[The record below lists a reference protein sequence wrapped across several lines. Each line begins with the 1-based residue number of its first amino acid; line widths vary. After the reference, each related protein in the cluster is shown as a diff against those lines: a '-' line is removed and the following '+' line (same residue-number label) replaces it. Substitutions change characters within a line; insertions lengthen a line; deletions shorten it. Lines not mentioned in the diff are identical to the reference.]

1 MKSTQDKSLSGA
13 ATCAPEDV
21 SADGLARDLRDRAQ
35 NALSASVHHAL
46 LSQQSLLM
54 AQRYWALTDAL
65 STQPPDIIRRT
76 LQMLDREQATGQ
88 PAAPFPPASDPLD
101 HRRGFS
107 GTGRGDGSGLVSD
120 GSSSPTSHEP
130 VSHEPVSQLPVSN
143 WAAESVHPTASSGRD
158 VLDEPPTNVDADTSG
173 LSEKA
178 KPDHQ
183 SPQGDANSSDAQAA
197 DRATTSE
204 KNTADQELISDPA
217 DSEPAK
223 VTKGK
228 RKKPDRRIRRAR
240 EFAERVRLMA
250 PMLLERIRI
259 RTRKGDLKPK
269 LRTTT
274 EELKKTRSP
283 AAISSISIGV
293 ILFLMALTQLELTAD
308 SEPELISIIS
318 GFAPEPKP
326 VPESLPVEPP
336 AEEVGEQMEE
346 PPEEVPEPTEELEE
360 AVAEDS
366 AEEET
371 PPDEDQ
377 PVSPE
382 SVVSNEPSPVE
393 KPRKPGSINGRQ
405 GAAKKQLL
413 EKYGGSPASESAVHL
428 ALEWLA
434 SRQRRD
440 GTWDFTDVGDSG
452 NPGTISNPIGATAY
466 ALLPFLGAGQ
476 THRDRTSPY
485 RQNIE
490 SGLASLLRMG
500 IPVPAGLDLRGI
512 VNKGSRDPEPNEAY
526 YVHGAATLV
535 LCEASAMTK
544 DRRLRAAAEDAV
556 RFLVN
561 SQDPQGGGWRY
572 VPHQPG
578 STSAT
583 AVQLLALAS
592 AKKAGIRVPEAAFRG
607 VSFYLDSVQID
618 QAGRYGY
625 EKEKKAYQISVTAM
639 ALLSRMYLGWERDDG
654 DLRAGVKLLDERG
667 PYENLYYNY
676 FATQVMRNWG
686 GQEWHRWNERL
697 RDDLIAW
704 QEKDG
709 SRRGSWA
716 PRDRSDS
723 SRAGG
728 RLLTTCLAAL
738 TLEVYYRY
746 EPLLEDPDE
755 APPEHAEAETT
766 DGIGNS
772 GTDRS
777 TQAQSEKTSGKTEEG
792 K

>member
-1 MKSTQDKSLSGA
+1 MNSTQDKSLSGA

-21 SADGLARDLRDRAQ
+21 SADGLARELRDRAQ

-54 AQRYWALTDAL
+54 AQRFWALTDAM
-65 STQPPDIIRRT
+65 SSQPPDIIRRT

-88 PAAPFPPASDPLD
+88 AAAPFLPASGQLD
-101 HRRGFS
+101 HWRVYH
-107 GTGRGDGSGLVSD
+107 GTGSGDGSGLMSD
-120 GSSSPTSHEP
+120 GSSFPTSQGL
-130 VSHEPVSQLPVSN
+130 VLHEPVSQQPVSN
-143 WAAESVHPTASSGRD
+143 WAAESVHRTMSSGRD
-158 VLDEPPTNVDADTSG
+158 DIGESATNAASVTTDLSDEAEPN
-173 LSEKA
+173 
-178 KPDHQ
+178 HQ
-183 SPQGDANSSDAQAA
+183 NLQDGANSSDVQAA
-197 DRATTSE
+197 DGRTTSE
-204 KNTADQELISDPA
+204 KNTPDEELTSDQLKK
-217 DSEPAK
+217 EPAK

-228 RKKPDRRIRRAR
+228 RKKPNRRIRRAR

-283 AAISSISIGV
+283 AAISSISLGV

-318 GFAPEPKP
+318 GFSADPKP

-346 PPEEVPEPTEELEE
+346 PPEEVPEPTEEVEE

-371 PPDEDQ
+371 PPDADQ
-377 PVSPE
+377 PVTSE
-382 SVVSNEPSPVE
+382 SVVGKEPSTVE
-393 KPRKPGSINGRQ
+393 KPRKPGSTSGRH

-413 EKYGGSPASESAVHL
+413 EKYGGSPASESSVHL

-544 DRRLRAAAEDAV
+544 DRRLRAAAEEAV

-572 VPHQPG
+572 LPHQPG

-625 EKEKKAYQISVTAM
+625 EREKKAYQISVTAM
-639 ALLSRMYLGWERDDG
+639 ALLSRMYLGWDRDDG

-667 PYENLYYNY
+667 PYENLYYSY

-697 RDDLIAW
+697 RDDLVAW

-755 APPEHAEAETT
+755 DSQEQTVAETT
-766 DGIGNS
+766 DGS
-772 GTDRS
+772 GDGDTERGL
-777 TQAQSEKTSGKTEEG
+777 QEQSEKTEEA